1 MLEVFI
7 VVIKHLKP
15 RMDLR
20 LGRRLKTGVVGF
32 TLIELLA
39 VVLVILLL
47 AGVFLGLAGYARKS
61 TQSQLTRVQLLLL
74 TTALESYKADW
85 GYYPATSPVRISC
98 FITAES
104 SNNASLYNA
113 LFRQGKNYL
122 QGFPSG
128 QLRINNF
135 TGLTNIF
142 DVFGTPFNYYNSP
155 TTPYALVNGVNTN
168 ANVFNQSASY
178 ILGGQINKT
187 SYDLF
192 SYGPDQITF
201 AATNAVYPYWKSYV
215 AGPTVAWTL
224 KSSAS
229 DDITNFRR

>member
-1 MLEVFI
+1 
-7 VVIKHLKP
+7 
-15 RMDLR
+15 MDSKLQR
-20 LGRRLKTGVVGF
+20 TRSF

-39 VVLVILLL
+39 VIMVILLL
-47 AGVFLGLAGYARKS
+47 AAILIGLAGSARKS
-61 TQSQLTRVQLLLL
+61 TQSQVTRVQLLLL
-74 TTALESYKADW
+74 TTALESYRADW
-85 GYYPATSPVRISC
+85 GYYPSTSPVRISC

-113 LFRQGKNYL
+113 LFRHGKNYL
-122 QGFPSG
+122 QGFPPG

-142 DVFGTPFNYYNSP
+142 DVFGTPFSYYNSP
-155 TTPYALVNGVNTN
+155 ATPSALVNAIDTN
-168 ANVFNQSASY
+168 ANAFNQSASY
-178 ILGGQINKT
+178 ILGGQVNLA

-201 AATNAVYPYWKSYV
+201 AATNAIYPYWKSYI